1 MAVIFVVFSMIFI
14 SILEY
19 GMYYYLVQISN
30 NAVIYALVH
39 AGDGATSTQFS
50 NVVATKMN
58 GTQNMLSGYTIF
70 IQNVNTS
77 TGVAIANS
85 NCNDAQLSGI
95 ILVNISGTHTRSAPF
110 FLFLP
115 SSFTFQAATIMNSEG
130 S

>member
-1 MAVIFVVFSMIFI
+1 MGVVLIIFQIMFI
-14 SILEY
+14 CILEY
-19 GMYYYLVQISN
+19 GMYYYLVQVSN

-95 ILVNISGTHTRSAPF
+95 ILVNISGTHKRSAPF
-110 FLFLP
+110 LLFLP
-115 SSFTFQAATIMNSEG
+115 SSFTFQSATS
-130 S
+130 

>member
-1 MAVIFVVFSMIFI
+1 MGVVLIIFQIMFI
-14 SILEY
+14 CILEY
-19 GMYYYLVQISN
+19 GMYYYLVQVSN
-30 NAVIYALVH
+30 NAVIYASVH

-77 TGVAIANS
+77 TGVAMANS

-95 ILVNISGTHTRSAPF
+95 ILVNISGTHKRSAPF
-110 FLFLP
+110 LLFLP
-115 SSFTFQAATIMNSEG
+115 SSFTFQSATS
-130 S
+130 

>member
-70 IQNVNTS
+70 IHNVNTS

-85 NCNDAQLSGI
+85 NYNDAQLSGI
-95 ILVNISGTHTRSAPF
+95 IFVNISGTHTRSAPF
-110 FLFLP
+110 LLFLP
-115 SSFTFQAATIMNSEG
+115 SSFTFQSATS
-130 S
+130 

>member
-1 MAVIFVVFSMIFI
+1 
-14 SILEY
+14 
-19 GMYYYLVQISN
+19 MYYYLVQVSN

-95 ILVNISGTHTRSAPF
+95 ILVNISGTHKRSAPF
-110 FLFLP
+110 LLFLP
-115 SSFTFQAATIMNSEG
+115 SSFTFQSATS
-130 S
+130 

>member
-1 MAVIFVVFSMIFI
+1 MGVVLIIFQIMFI
-14 SILEY
+14 CILEY
-19 GMYYYLVQISN
+19 GMYYYLVQVSN

-110 FLFLP
+110 LLFLP
-115 SSFTFQAATIMNSEG
+115 SSFTFQSATS
-130 S
+130 